1 MYRWYNDSSGFHPFT
16 GDGGFSFFAGK
27 FGLHIGHNNMM
38 FQNYGSSV
46 SCGVI
51 RDIKLGAKYLSWDM
65 LFKKSY
71 YATARD
77 ELEKNKDSMNELEGI
92 GKNLVMT

>member
-46 SCGVI
+46 
-51 RDIKLGAKYLSWDM
+51 RAF
-65 LFKKSY
+65 FKH
-71 YATARD
+71 ALAA
-77 ELEKNKDSMNELEGI
+77 E
-92 GKNLVMT
+92 

>member
-1 MYRWYNDSSGFHPFT
+1 MIVQAFILLLGM
-16 GDGGFSFFAGK
+16 GGFSFFAGK

-51 RDIKLGAKYLSWDM
+51 RDIKLGAKYLLAITSQYK
-65 LFKKSY
+65 F
-71 YATARD
+71 
-77 ELEKNKDSMNELEGI
+77 I
-92 GKNLVMT
+92 

>member
-1 MYRWYNDSSGFHPFT
+1 MERLYNDSSGIHPFT

-27 FGLHIGHNNMM
+27 FGMHIGHNNMM

-51 RDIKLGAKYLSWDM
+51 RDIKLGAKYL
-65 LFKKSY
+65 L
-71 YATARD
+71 
-77 ELEKNKDSMNELEGI
+77 
-92 GKNLVMT
+92 

>member
-51 RDIKLGAKYLSWDM
+51 RDIKLGAKYL
-65 LFKKSY
+65 LTLTSY
-71 YATARD
+71 FIKYGTVIIISERGF
-77 ELEKNKDSMNELEGI
+77 LS
-92 GKNLVMT
+92 

>member
-51 RDIKLGAKYLSWDM
+51 RDIM
-65 LFKKSY
+65 ILFLY
-71 YATARD
+71 DARGKRS
-77 ELEKNKDSMNELEGI
+77 ELRSRLHDKVFDFGI
-92 GKNLVMT
+92 RGTLNRPGGFL

>member
-51 RDIKLGAKYLSWDM
+51 RDIKLGAKFLSN
-65 LFKKSY
+65 LFLKIKKASY
-71 YATARD
+71 SSK
-77 ELEKNKDSMNELEGI
+77 EFKNAFL
-92 GKNLVMT
+92 